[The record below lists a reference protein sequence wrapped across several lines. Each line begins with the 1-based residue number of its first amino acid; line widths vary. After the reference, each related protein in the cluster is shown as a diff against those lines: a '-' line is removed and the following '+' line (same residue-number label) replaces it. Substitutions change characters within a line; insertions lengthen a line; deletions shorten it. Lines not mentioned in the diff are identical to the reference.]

1 MPMPFG
7 RIEGRDYKTII
18 LIREDWLRENRLF
31 EIETGREGNG
41 EEEEEAECFAI

>member
-1 MPMPFG
+1 LTSPRG
-7 RIEGRDYKTII
+7 EGRDYKTII
-18 LIREDWLRENRLF
+18 LIRDWLRENRLF